1 MIGKLVLLLLLVLIA
16 MDMYFEYSNSGRSME
31 AERELGL
38 IKKEKRRKSQKKNVL
53 FLVFLTAS
61 NSFCIS
67 SRISTILSSS
77 SRAVASIE
85 LGDPQDYSKFGLI
98 IDLAIRSMKHKIKE

>member
-1 MIGKLVLLLLLVLIA
+1 

-61 NSFCIS
+61 NSFCI
-67 SRISTILSSS
+67 
-77 SRAVASIE
+77 
-85 LGDPQDYSKFGLI
+85 
-98 IDLAIRSMKHKIKE
+98 